1 MSHKHL
7 DRAEVLNLVYTGQAD
22 AMADAY
28 ARLMADY
35 SQMTAWGRGLEH
47 DKRLLQHWNTS
58 DEVARL
64 KAEVELWKLRSDNWQ
79 KFCELT
85 RPEMTDELTRLK
97 AEVERL
103 TELNSTL
110 ALRYDATKSMLD
122 GCAKE
127 IEEMEA
133 EVERLTS
140 DIQME
145 KENEDRLVREWQK
158 ANNEVYGLQRQ
169 VAALIDELERLRKGV
184 QS

>member
-1 MSHKHL
+1 MSDKHL

-28 ARLMADY
+28 ARLMADF

-47 DKRLLQHWNTS
+47 DKRLLEHWNTS
-58 DEVARL
+58 DEV
-64 KAEVELWKLRSDNWQ
+64 
-79 KFCELT
+79 
-85 RPEMTDELTRLK
+85 TRLK

-103 TELNSTL
+103 TELNATL

-122 GCAKE
+122 GCAKD

-133 EVERLTS
+133 QVERLTS
-140 DIQME
+140 DLQME
-145 KENEDRLVREWQK
+145 KENEDRLVREWQR